1 MMFRWA
7 DKLPDEIKKS
17 PPPPD
22 PRREMTKWFGYTH
35 LPEHLQQVSAH
46 FAGLALWMLD
56 NIQAGPEAT
65 VSMRKLLEA
74 KDAAVRAFMDGKA
87 AAPEKKDPAG

>member
-1 MMFRWA
+1 
-7 DKLPDEIKKS
+7 
-17 PPPPD
+17 
-22 PRREMTKWFGYTH
+22 
-35 LPEHLQQVSAH
+35 
-46 FAGLALWMLD
+46 MLD
-56 NIQAGPEAT
+56 NIKAGPEAA